1 MVFARMKR
9 LRFGRTTRFGH
20 RGARQH
26 RDDERRFTPLAGFTL
41 LELTIVTVIIGILA
55 SMAAPSVQAVR
66 EKALVA
72 RAIGDM
78 KAIEI
83 ELNQYHANNMLPP
96 DDLTAIERDGL
107 LDPWGNP
114 YAYTKIAGA
123 GKGGKGAFR
132 KDKFLV
138 PLNSDFDLYSMGPD
152 GQSKAPLASPVSKDD
167 IIRANDGSYMGIAEF
182 F

>member
-1 MVFARMKR
+1 MNR
-9 LRFGRTTRFGH
+9 LRSGRPTRLG
-20 RGARQH
+20 RRRARK
-26 RDDERRFTPLAGFTL
+26 RRADVWRVTPIAGFTL

-55 SMAAPSVQAVR
+55 SMAAPNVQRVR

-83 ELNQYHANNMLPP
+83 ELNQYQANNMLPP

-123 GKGGKGAFR
+123 SGGKGAFR

-152 GQSKAPLASPVSKDD
+152 GKSKAPLAAKDSKDD
-167 IIRANDGSYMGIAEF
+167 IIRANDGGYMGVAELF
-182 F
+182 

>member
-1 MVFARMKR
+1 M
-9 LRFGRTTRFGH
+9 
-20 RGARQH
+20 
-26 RDDERRFTPLAGFTL
+26 AGFTL
-41 LELTIVTVIIGILA
+41 LELTIVTVIIGVLA
-55 SMAAPSVQAVR
+55 SIAAPNVQRVR

-83 ELNQYHANNMLPP
+83 ELLLYAANNLTALPP
-96 DDLTAIERDGL
+96 DDLTAIEREAL

-114 YAYTKIAGA
+114 YAYTRIAGT
-123 GKGGKGAFR
+123 KGGAGTFR

-167 IIRANDGSYMGIAEF
+167 IIRANDGGYMGIAELF
-182 F
+182 

>member
-1 MVFARMKR
+1 MKR
-9 LRFGRTTRFGH
+9 LRFGRPPRIG
-20 RGARQH
+20 RRSARPR
-26 RDDERRFTPLAGFTL
+26 RDGLQRFTPIAGFTL

-55 SMAAPSVQAVR
+55 SMAAPNVQRVR

-83 ELNQYHANNMLPP
+83 ELNQYHATNMLPP
-96 DDLTAIERDGL
+96 DDLTAIDREGL

-114 YAYTKIAGA
+114 YAYLRIAGA
-123 GKGGKGAFR
+123 GKGGQGAFR

>member
-1 MVFARMKR
+1 M
-9 LRFGRTTRFGH
+9 
-20 RGARQH
+20 
-26 RDDERRFTPLAGFTL
+26 AGFTL
-41 LELTIVTVIIGILA
+41 LELTIVTVIIGVLA
-55 SMAAPSVQAVR
+55 SMAAPNVQRVR
-66 EKALVA
+66 ERALVA

-96 DDLTAIERDGL
+96 DDLTAIERETL

-114 YAYTKIAGA
+114 YAYLKIAGA
-123 GKGGKGAFR
+123 SGGKGSFR

-152 GQSKAPLASPVSKDD
+152 GQSKPPLASPVSKDD
-167 IIRANDGSYMGIAEF
+167 IIRANDGSYIGIAEF
-182 F
+182 Y

>member
-1 MVFARMKR
+1 MKR
-9 LRFGRTTRFGH
+9 LRSGRPTRLGRRH
-20 RGARQH
+20 ARK
-26 RDDERRFTPLAGFTL
+26 RRADVWRFTPIAGFTL

-55 SMAAPSVQAVR
+55 SMAVPNVQRVR

-78 KAIEI
+78 KAIEV
-83 ELNQYHANNMLPP
+83 ELNQYQANNMLPP

-114 YAYTKIAGA
+114 YAYAKIAGA
-123 GKGGKGAFR
+123 SGGKGAFR

-138 PLNSDFDLYSMGPD
+138 PLNSDFDLYSKGPD
-152 GQSKAPLASPVSKDD
+152 GKSKAPLAAKDSKDD
-167 IIRANDGSYMGIAEF
+167 IIRANDGGYMGIAELF
-182 F
+182 

>member
-1 MVFARMKR
+1 M
-9 LRFGRTTRFGH
+9 
-20 RGARQH
+20 
-26 RDDERRFTPLAGFTL
+26 AGFTL
-41 LELTIVTVIIGILA
+41 LELTIVTLIIGVLA
-55 SMAAPSVQAVR
+55 SMAAPNVQRVR
-66 EKALVA
+66 ERALVA

-83 ELNQYHANNMLPP
+83 ELNQHYANNMFPP
-96 DDLTAIERDGL
+96 DDLVAIERNGMM
-107 LDPWGNP
+107 DPWGNP
-114 YAYTKIAGA
+114 YSYVRIAGVT
-123 GKGGKGAFR
+123 GGKGAFR

>member
-1 MVFARMKR
+1 MKR
-9 LRFGRTTRFGH
+9 LRFGRPPRLW
-20 RGARQH
+20 RRSARRR
-26 RDDERRFTPLAGFTL
+26 RDGLRRFTPLAGFTL

-55 SMAAPSVQAVR
+55 SMAAPNVQRVR

-72 RAIGDM
+72 RSIGDM

-83 ELNQYHANNMLPP
+83 ELIQYHANNMLPP

-114 YAYTKIAGA
+114 YAYLKIAGA
-123 GKGGKGAFR
+123 SGGKGAFR

-152 GQSKAPLASPVSKDD
+152 GESDAPLASSVSKDD
-167 IIRANDGSYMGIAEF
+167 VIRANDGSYIGIAEF